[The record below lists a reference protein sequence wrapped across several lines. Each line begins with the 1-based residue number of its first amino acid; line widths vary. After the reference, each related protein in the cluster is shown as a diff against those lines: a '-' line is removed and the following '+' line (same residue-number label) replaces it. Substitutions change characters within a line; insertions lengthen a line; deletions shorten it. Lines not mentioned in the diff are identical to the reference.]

1 MSLLQIDSQNGLYYE
16 YHLPADGQGCT
27 YVFFNALT
35 SDTST
40 WESVIN
46 PVLRK
51 AGCGT
56 LTYNM
61 RGQTDSVF
69 SPGVEFSEKLIVEDA
84 LRLLAEVKP
93 VRPILVGLSIGGLFA
108 CRTWLKGADAIGLVF
123 INTLRRNGP
132 RLRWISD
139 ALVRAVEIGG
149 LSLFKDFYLPLLM
162 TENWLRENRSS
173 FLNSNP
179 DYTPSNP
186 DYTPLEPDSGHFK
199 LLSEAGRG
207 SDWNLPYEQ
216 LTIPT
221 LVITGLQDH
230 VFFERDVVDALFG
243 RLPKGKRIDMPDA
256 GHLIPSE
263 QPEAL
268 AEVLISFAKKVL

>member
-1 MSLLQIDSQNGLYYE
+1 MSFLQLGPQDGLYYE
-16 YHLPADGQGCT
+16 HFLPADDQGCT
-27 YVFFNALT
+27 FVFFNALT

-40 WESVIN
+40 WNSVIN
-46 PVLRK
+46 PMLQK
-51 AGCGT
+51 GGYGT

-61 RGQTDSVF
+61 RGQTESVF
-69 SPGVEFSEKLIVEDA
+69 SPDVEFSEKMIVEDA

-93 VRPILVGLSIGGLFA
+93 IRPILVGLSIGGLFA
-108 CRTWLKGADAIGLVF
+108 CRTWLKGAGAIGLVL
-123 INTLRRNGP
+123 INTLRRDGP

-139 ALVRAVEIGG
+139 ALVRAAEIGG
-149 LSLFKDFYLPLLM
+149 LSLFRDLYLPLLM
-162 TENWLRENRSS
+162 TENWLRENRSNC
-173 FLNSNP
+173 LM
-179 DYTPSNP
+179 SNP
-186 DYTPLEPDSGHFK
+186 DYTPLEPESGLFK
-199 LLSEAGRG
+199 LIAEAGRE

-230 VFFERDVVDALFG
+230 VFFEKDVVDALFDK
-243 RLPKGKRIDMPDA
+243 LPKGMRNDIPDA

-268 AEVLISFAKKVL
+268 AEVLISFAKEIL